1 MIEDTAVKICKR
13 GHPRIPENF
22 YIRPTDGARQCR
34 ACRKLRKARS
44 AAVYAKTA
52 KGRANRNRAQ
62 ADYAVTTK
70 AGVVGRRYKLK
81 GQRGAVLAKLEA
93 LKREEQNA

>member
-1 MIEDTAVKICKR
+1 MRICKR

-34 ACRKLRKARS
+34 ACRQVRKAQ
-44 AAVYAKTA
+44 ADATYATTP

-62 ADYAVTTK
+62 AKYGATAK
-70 AGVVGRRYKLK
+70 GWEVGRRYKLK
-81 GQRGAVLAKLEA
+81 GQREAIKAKLEA
-93 LKREEQNA
+93 LKREETDA